1 MLQHTGN
8 QETSYSNLQNS
19 LLKSITTG
27 NATTMERII
36 IQAAE
41 ALRNAQSSGK
51 LIPPIRDTFRGLNV
65 NDAYA
70 IQKTNIDLELSQGAR
85 IVGSKIGL
93 TSAAVRKQI
102 GVDQPDY
109 GVLLDHMECAE
120 GEPIPMSRL
129 RQPKIEAEVA
139 FILGK
144 DLDSPRPTVIDVIRA
159 IEYVVPAFEIVGSR
173 IENWNIGLVDTIAD
187 NASSSA
193 YVLGTPLRKLEG
205 LDLRDCVMTIT
216 SGSSADGGRVLSSG
230 DGAACLGNP
239 LNAVVWLSRV
249 MNERGF
255 PLKAGSLILSGALGP
270 MVTVEPG
277 ETYKAHIKGLGD
289 VTAVF
294 ATD

>member
-1 MLQHTGN
+1 MEN
-8 QETSYSNLQNS
+8 I
-19 LLKSITTG
+19 IT
-27 NATTMERII
+27 
-36 IQAAE
+36 QAAE
-41 ALRNAQSSGK
+41 SLRNAQITGK
-51 LIPPIRDTFRGLNV
+51 PTQPLRDRFQGLGV
-65 NDAYA
+65 NEAYA
-70 IQKTNIDLELSQGAR
+70 IQKHNIDLQLSQGAR

-93 TSAAVRKQI
+93 TSTAVRQQI

-109 GVLLDHMECAE
+109 GVLLDSMECAE
-120 GEPIPMSRL
+120 GEPIAMSRL
-129 RQPKIEAEVA
+129 MQPKIEAEVA

-144 DLDSPRPTVIDVIRA
+144 DIESPKPTIIDIIRA

-205 LDLRDCVMTIT
+205 LDLRNCAMTIT
-216 SGSSADGGRVLSSG
+216 SASSAHRDVLSTG
-230 DGAACLGNP
+230 KGAACLGNP
-239 LNAVVWLSRV
+239 LNAVVWVARV
-249 MNERGF
+249 MAERGY

-277 ETYKAHIKGLGD
+277 ETYKAHIEGLGD

-294 ATD
+294 STK